1 MHRQFALAAMLPL
14 VVILL
19 TWAKVAAAEPRVFVD
34 AAGRQVELPE
44 KITRVMAAGPPASIL
59 LYALAPDRMA
69 GWVREPSPE
78 EKAFLAEPY
87 RNMPAHGRLTGK
99 GNAAYLEAVI
109 AAKPDMILDIG
120 TVDPTYA
127 SLADRVQEQ
136 TGIPYVLIDGSFER
150 APQALREVA
159 ALIGAKEK
167 GEELARY
174 AEATLTRLTATVAEV
189 PAQRRP
195 RVYYGQG
202 PEGLETGLSGSINME
217 ALEAVGA
224 TNVAAAAGAGGQANV
239 SAEQVLSWNPD
250 VILAAS
256 PKFQKSVLEDP
267 QWSGVRAIK
276 DGRVYRVPNL
286 PCGWVDTP
294 PGINRL
300 IGAVWL
306 ATLFYPEEAKLDLTA
321 ETRKFYKLFYHVD
334 ITENQLADLLAG
346 ASR

>member
-1 MHRQFALAAMLPL
+1 MRGRFALTALLPL
-14 VVILL
+14 VAIFL
-19 TWAKVAAAEPRVFVD
+19 TWANLAAAEPRVFVD
-34 AAGRQVELPE
+34 AAGRKVELPE
-44 KITRVMAAGPPASIL
+44 KFTRVMAAGPPASVL

-78 EKAFLAEPY
+78 EKAFLAQPY
-87 RNMPAHGRLTGK
+87 RDIPAHGRLTGK
-99 GNAAYLEAVI
+99 ENTANQEAVI

-136 TGIPYVLIDGSFER
+136 TGIPYILIDGSFER
-150 APQALREVA
+150 TPQALREVA
-159 ALIGAKEK
+159 TLIGAQEK

-174 AEATLTRLTATVAEV
+174 AEATLTRLKATVAEV

-195 RVYYGQG
+195 RVYYGRG
-202 PEGLETGLSGSINME
+202 PEGLETGLAGSINME
-217 ALEAVGA
+217 VLEAVGA
-224 TNVAAAAGAGGQANV
+224 TNVAAAAGSDGHSKV
-239 SAEQVLSWNPD
+239 STAQVLSWDPD

-267 QWSGVRAIK
+267 QWLGVRAVE

-286 PCGWVDTP
+286 PYSWVDAP

-300 IGAVWL
+300 IGAAWL
-306 ATLFYPEEAKLDLTA
+306 ATLLYPKEAKLDLAA

-334 ITENQLADLLAG
+334 ITEDQLASLLAG